1 MNPGDQRLLHGANAL
16 AVVVA
21 WVGAWGIGGE
31 PLARNVA
38 MGAGATTICIAGIGF
53 AVRALTLPGPGWMKA
68 AGAVAFVG
76 QFALIGLVIV
86 TQDPDGA
93 SFAAGVSAV
102 LGATVVAAL
111 IDGLKQQRQEGE

>member
-21 WVGAWGIGGE
+21 WGLAWGIGGE
-31 PLARNVA
+31 ALATNVA

-53 AVRALTLPGPGWMKA
+53 AVRALTLPGPAWMKP
-68 AGAVAFVG
+68 AGAFAFVG
-76 QFALIGLVIV
+76 QFALVGMVIV
-86 TQDPDGA
+86 KMDPDGA
-93 SFAAGVSAV
+93 SFGAGVAAV

-111 IDGLKQQRQEGE
+111 VDGMKQSKQEGE